1 MIVVDTNVASELMRE
16 APSQAVKAWIASQRT
31 GELCTTALTVAE
43 IRYGL
48 DMLPAGNRRDRLRA
62 AANGIFQAFSD
73 YILPFDV
80 AAAIHY
86 SLLMTDRRKAGLP
99 ISGFDAQ
106 IAAICLA
113 HDAALATR
121 DTRDFQ
127 DTGIRLIDPWQRF

>member
-16 APSQAVKAWIASQRT
+16 SPSQAVKDWVASRRA

-43 IRYGL
+43 LRYGL
-48 DMLPAGNRRDRLRA
+48 DRLAAGNRRDRLRA
-62 AANGIFQAFSD
+62 AANGIFRSFSD

-80 AAAIHY
+80 TAAIHY
-86 SLLMTDRRKAGLP
+86 SLLMTDRHKAGLP

-121 DTRDFQ
+121 NTKDFQ
-127 DTGIRLIDPWQRF
+127 NIGITLINPWDRF

>member
-1 MIVVDTNVASELMRE
+1 MIVVDTNVASELMR
-16 APSQAVKAWIASQRT
+16 ASPSQAVKDWVAAQRA

-48 DMLPAGNRRDRLRA
+48 DRLPAGNRRDRLRT
-62 AANGIFQAFSD
+62 AANGIFRSFSD

-80 AAAIHY
+80 TAAIHC
-86 SLLMTDRRKAGLP
+86 SLLMTDRHKAGRPL
-99 ISGFDAQ
+99 SGFDAQ

-121 DTRDFQ
+121 NTRDFQ
-127 DTGIRLIDPWQRF
+127 DIGISLIDPWQRF